1 MTTAIQTNIFDY
13 AALDTE
19 TRIVVQQ
26 RTTEIKALI

>member
-13 AALDTE
+13 AALDAE

-26 RTTEIKALI
+26 RTTEAL